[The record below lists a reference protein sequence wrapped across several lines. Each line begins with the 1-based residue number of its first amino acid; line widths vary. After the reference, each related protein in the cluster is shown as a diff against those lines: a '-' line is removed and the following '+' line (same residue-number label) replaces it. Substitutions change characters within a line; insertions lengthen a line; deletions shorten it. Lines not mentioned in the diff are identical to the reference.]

1 MTVCEQQHI
10 HSDHFDDVKWKMLGR
25 HWDIFDVDFCVY
37 SVDFLRISHAV
48 FGAAQSRN
56 LDLVVSEIS
65 NGTELC
71 YHRTRISKSL
81 FFIENPQ
88 LTGHFNIIHYKHRFL
103 PEFSVTFDQ
112 KLIDLVG
119 LCTIFRSQKKKKL
132 YQFSQKLSLWL
143 ISTANDIQPSERSKQ
158 NKINQQ

>member
-112 KLIDLVG
+112 KMIDLVG
-119 LCTIFRSQKKKKL
+119 LCTIFRSQKTK
-132 YQFSQKLSLWL
+132 SCTNSHRNCRCGW
-143 ISTANDIQPSERSKQ
+143 
-158 NKINQQ
+158 